1 MKKILLAS
9 FLAVLCMGGIP
20 TFAQQA
26 SAPTA
31 TGETGLFTLLDG
43 WTLPQGE
50 WSLGFYYNNWDRLVA
65 PVPGG
70 VARPLS
76 DDWDYDWNRL
86 SASFGYGLSDSFEIS
101 VMVPYEDFS
110 ASDNRHLGFLN
121 GQLFSNKIS
130 SSGVGNVRLG
140 AKYQLFASPEEGKAL
155 SLNAFV
161 EAPTGDDADAVVT
174 GGTGWGLG
182 FNWDFAPNWLA
193 RVGYRDPGAADHFDV
208 SNEIQAGLG
217 YSTAIHARFDWIT
230 ELAAASYQGGDSN
243 PDDTYDLTTGG
254 RYWLGESGNWAL
266 SFGLRLELNQL
277 SNTDEHCPIGGLVG
291 LTFSPR
297 AKGHEQIAAER
308 IAAEKAAEEARI
320 AAEQAAAAQAAA
332 AAKQAEER
340 AAAAKIAAAEEA
352 ARRAAAEEAARQA
365 AAEEAARAK
374 LSEETIQFPS
384 SGERLSNIA
393 KAKLDEVGLRL
404 KQSPAATA
412 LIIGHADNR
421 GSDAI
426 NLKLGLGRAEA
437 AKAYLVKRHQ
447 IDGTRIA
454 VESRGSSEPI
464 AANDSEAG
472 REQNRRVVI
481 VVRLP

>member
-9 FLAVLCMGGIP
+9 FLVVLCVGGIP
-20 TFAQQA
+20 VFAQQA

-31 TGETGLFTLLDG
+31 TGETGLFTLIDG

-86 SASFGYGLSDSFEIS
+86 SASVGYGLSDSFEIS
-101 VMVPYEDFS
+101 VMVPYEDYS
-110 ASDNRHLGFLN
+110 ASDNRHLGFVN

-130 SSGVGNVRLG
+130 SSGIGNIRLG

-161 EAPTGDDADAVVT
+161 EAPTGDDGEGVVT
-174 GGTGWGLG
+174 GATGWGLG
-182 FNWDFAPNWLA
+182 VNWDFAPNWLA
-193 RVGYRDPGAADHFDV
+193 RVGYRDPGAANNFDV
-208 SNEIQAGLG
+208 SEEIQAGLG
-217 YSTAIHARFDWIT
+217 YSTAVNARFDWIS
-230 ELAAASYQGGDSN
+230 ELAATQYQGGNSN
-243 PDDTYDLTTGG
+243 PDDTYDITTGG
-254 RYWLGESGNWAL
+254 RYWFGESGNWAVN
-266 SFGLRLELNQL
+266 FGLRLELNQL

-291 LTFSPR
+291 LTFTPR
-297 AKGHEQIAAER
+297 AKGHKQIAEQR
-308 IAAEKAAEEARI
+308 IAAEKAAEAARI
-320 AAEQAAAAQAAA
+320 AADEAAAAQAAA
-332 AAKQAEER
+332 AAKQADER
-340 AAAAKIAAAEEA
+340 AAAAKIAAEEA

-374 LSEETIQFPS
+374 QSEETIQFPS

-412 LIIGHADNR
+412 LIIGHADNQ
-421 GSDAI
+421 GTDAV
-426 NLKLGLGRAEA
+426 NQRLGLRRAEA
-437 AKAYLVKRHQ
+437 AKTYLVKRHQ
-447 IDGTRIA
+447 IDGSRIA

-464 AANDSEAG
+464 AANDTEAG
-472 REQNRRVVI
+472 RELNRRVVI